1 MKKTVK
7 IRFIAAIILTVTA
20 AAAEIAAYNSTDFAN
35 WYYHQI
41 IEGTDKNMEFSIEN
55 FVQIINNYKLN

>member
-1 MKKTVK
+1 MNRDGNLNQDNLDFEKMNATL
-7 IRFIAAIILTVTA
+7 A
-20 AAAEIAAYNSTDFAN
+20 NPDFAN